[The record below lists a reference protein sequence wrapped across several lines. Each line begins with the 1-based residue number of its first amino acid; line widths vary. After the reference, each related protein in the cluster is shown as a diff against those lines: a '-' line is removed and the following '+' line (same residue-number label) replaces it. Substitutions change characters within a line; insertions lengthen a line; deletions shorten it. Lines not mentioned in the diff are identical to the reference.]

1 MAERSADWLR
11 QAEFDLHVL
20 VAIPY
25 HSFGSVSGRDLCRIL
40 ESPAARGNSVKKR
53 DMVELLEDMPEEI
66 DTEELIYRIYL
77 NEKIKASEAAAAAGD
92 VLPHDEV
99 IKLSDEWLK

>member
-1 MAERSADWLR
+1 
-11 QAEFDLHVL
+11 
-20 VAIPY
+20 
-25 HSFGSVSGRDLCRIL
+25 
-40 ESPAARGNSVKKR
+40 
-53 DMVELLEDMPEEI
+53 MVELLEDMPEEI
-66 DTEELIYRIYL
+66 NTEELIYRIYL